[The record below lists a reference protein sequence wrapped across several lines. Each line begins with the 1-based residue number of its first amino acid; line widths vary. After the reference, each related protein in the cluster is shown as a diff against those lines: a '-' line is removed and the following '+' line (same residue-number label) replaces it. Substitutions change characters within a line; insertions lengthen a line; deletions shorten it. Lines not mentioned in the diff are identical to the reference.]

1 MEQKNKLTEEEK
13 AYQALRTQDM
23 QDMPDL
29 WSRIDAGFEEEVT
42 KQKTARKKRR
52 TRQFVLVAAAI
63 LIVIIAVPV
72 GISSMRKSNRK
83 EMKTE
88 TAADMHV
95 TEAGMD
101 EMADEAAAADS
112 ALPNI
117 ADQTVQADSEIQE
130 SADASVN
137 HMDGNG
143 VTEAQTDAAI
153 AANQSGNQAS
163 EESNDGNNQMS
174 YQTITQVILTQY
186 DAQGKIV
193 QQFDSADIDETI
205 DKVQFLLEAYQVLDW
220 KPVDMIKS
228 DMSYYLME
236 LKLQDGSSVA
246 NVYYEAENTEGKTV
260 ADLMTE
266 LQKMNE
272 KKNDEFHATFLPD
285 IECYIW
291 SKIVP
296 AG

>member
-42 KQKTARKKRR
+42 KQKAARKKGR

-137 HMDGNG
+137 HMDSNG
-143 VTEAQTDAAI
+143 VTGAQTDAAI

-163 EESNDGNNQMS
+163 EESKDGNNQMS

-205 DKVQFLLEAYQVLDW
+205 DKVQFLLETYQVLDW

-228 DMSYYLME
+228 DMPYYLME

-272 KKNDEFHATFLPD
+272 IKK
-285 IECYIW
+285 
-291 SKIVP
+291 
-296 AG
+296 

>member
-1 MEQKNKLTEEEK
+1 MEQKNRLIEEEK

-29 WSRIDAGFEEEVT
+29 WSRIDAGFEEEAT

-112 ALPNI
+112 ALPDI

-153 AANQSGNQAS
+153 DANQSANQAS
-163 EESNDGNNQMS
+163 EESKDGNNQIS
-174 YQTITQVILTQY
+174 YQTITQVIFTQY

-205 DKVQFLLEAYQVLDW
+205 DKVQYLLETYQVLDW

-228 DMSYYLME
+228 DMPYYLME

-266 LQKMNE
+266 LQKMKE
-272 KKNDEFHATFLPD
+272 IKK
-285 IECYIW
+285 
-291 SKIVP
+291 
-296 AG
+296 